1 MFILDLGPEWEFKN
15 DLPFA
20 RLERISVLLFVALFM
35 EWVTRTHLYEELMT
49 RNISTICETFKRV
62 RKDH

>member
-20 RLERISVLLFVALFM
+20 RLERISVLLFVALFIKL
-35 EWVTRTHLYEELMT
+35 VTRTHLYEELRT
-49 RNISTICETFKRV
+49 RNINSM
-62 RKDH
+62 